1 MIQENSNV
9 KQWKYIPS
17 KEAPADHASNRMTFK
32 NFPSTDGWSQCPE
45 FLWKSHLSWDA
56 SSVSVLLQLEDPEL
70 KKQVKINKI
79 VVEDGLS
86 GSIEETYSCCLKL
99 KQNIE
104 LILKWEIN

>member
-1 MIQENSNV
+1 
-9 KQWKYIPS
+9 
-17 KEAPADHASNRMTFK
+17 MTFK

-45 FLWKSHLSWDA
+45 FLWESHLSRDA

-79 VVEDGLS
+79 VVEDGLL

-99 KQNIE
+99 KQNME